1 MDPRLKSIIDNFD
14 AMKIGLDDTFH
25 FGCRQC
31 GKCCINREDIFLN
44 AKDVYNLCNALS
56 LTPGQVMEQYCEVYI
71 GQDSRLPIVRLK
83 PQGSIK
89 RCPLLKDRKCS
100 VHNLKPAVCAMYP
113 IGRAIRIDTC
123 EAGSKDLQTLT
134 PVYLYNKTACGDAS
148 ESHTVREWLTM
159 FGIPVN
165 DPCFSAWHRTILN
178 VSQFVRKAEKKLPG
192 HTMTKL
198 WELIHAALYLFYNPC
213 DDFLPQ
219 FQANSHKLLAL
230 LKDIPLE

>member
-31 GKCCINREDIFLN
+31 GKCCINREDILLN

-56 LTPGQVMEQYCEVYI
+56 LTPDKSWNNTAKSI
-71 GQDSRLPIVRLK
+71 SPRLKLPIVRLK

-159 FGIPVN
+159 FGIPVMILASAHGIGQ
-165 DPCFSAWHRTILN
+165 FSTFPNSFAKL
-178 VSQFVRKAEKKLPG
+178 RKS
-192 HTMTKL
+192 
-198 WELIHAALYLFYNPC
+198 
-213 DDFLPQ
+213 
-219 FQANSHKLLAL
+219 FQG
-230 LKDIPLE
+230 IQ

>member
-31 GKCCINREDIFLN
+31 GKCCINREDILLN

-56 LTPGQVMEQYCEVYI
+56 LTPGQVMKQYCEVYI

-123 EAGSKDLQTLT
+123 EVGSKDLQTLT
-134 PVYLYNKTACGDAS
+134 PVYLYNKPACGDAS
-148 ESHTVREWLTM
+148 ESHTVREWLAM

-165 DPCFSAWHRTILN
+165 DPCFSAWHRTILS

-192 HTMTKL
+192 HTMTK
-198 WELIHAALYLFYNPC
+198 
-213 DDFLPQ
+213 
-219 FQANSHKLLAL
+219 
-230 LKDIPLE
+230 PLGTHTCRTVPVL